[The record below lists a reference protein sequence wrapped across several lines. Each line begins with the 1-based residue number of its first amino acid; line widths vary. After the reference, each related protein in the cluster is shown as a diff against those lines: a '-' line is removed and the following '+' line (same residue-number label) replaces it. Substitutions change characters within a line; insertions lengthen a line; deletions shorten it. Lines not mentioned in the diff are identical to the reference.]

1 MKKIV
6 ISVVMLLF
14 LGVVSCKEETSS
26 KEEMEQERTVQ
37 KIDSLERELEKINT
51 RMDSISKEAKET
63 VEQLN

>member
-6 ISVVMLLF
+6 ILVMMLLF
-14 LGVVSCKEETSS
+14 LGVVACKEPTSS

-51 RMDSISKEAKET
+51 RMDSISREAKET

>member
-6 ISVVMLLF
+6 LSVLVLVF
-14 LGVVSCKEETSS
+14 LGVVSCKEQTSS

-37 KIDSLERELEKINT
+37 KIDSLESELEEINK
-51 RMDSISKEAKET
+51 RMDSISMEVKQT